1 MCLKVYLLLKEHLS
15 LVAIGSRNAENA
27 QQSSDI
33 ILINNTCISKAPLTY
48 FKGGCC
54 KGSSFEN

>member
-1 MCLKVYLLLKEHLS
+1 MCLMVYLLLEEHLS
-15 LVAIGSRNAENA
+15 LIVTGSGNAENA

-33 ILINNTCISKAPLTY
+33 ILINNTCISKVPSTY
-48 FKGGCC
+48 FKRGCC

>member
-1 MCLKVYLLLKEHLS
+1 MCLKVYLLLEEHLT
-15 LVAIGSRNAENA
+15 LIATGSRNAENA

-33 ILINNTCISKAPLTY
+33 ILINNTCISKVPLAY

-54 KGSSFEN
+54 KGSSSEN